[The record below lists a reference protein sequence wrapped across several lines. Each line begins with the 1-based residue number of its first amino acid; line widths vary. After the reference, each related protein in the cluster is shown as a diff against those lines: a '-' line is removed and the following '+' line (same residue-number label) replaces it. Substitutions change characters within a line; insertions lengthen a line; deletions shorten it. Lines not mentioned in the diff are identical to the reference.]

1 MQKPLWEE
9 WRVQHI
15 SGLMIVKS
23 QAPRYIKYI
32 WDLVCQYQD
41 GMSITPARTF
51 HVWWSCMLAVQPSFV
66 HAILSLKCLCKGDS
80 PVALL
85 HIMLG
90 EQSWSCSSVPAW
102 CKCTTD
108 HASVREKTITASKLV
123 GIYWFIW
130 MTCLVYFVA
139 CLCYLSFLSE
149 EAIFLACS
157 YKNSAVSCK
166 AGWTLWR
173 KRPCGT
179 LIWFSSPWML

>member
-1 MQKPLWEE
+1 
-9 WRVQHI
+9 
-15 SGLMIVKS
+15 
-23 QAPRYIKYI
+23 
-32 WDLVCQYQD
+32 
-41 GMSITPARTF
+41 MSTTPARTF
-51 HVWWSCMLAVQPSFV
+51 HVWWSCMLAVQPNFV

-90 EQSWSCSSVPAW
+90 EQSWSCSLVPAW
-102 CKCTTD
+102 CKRTTD

-130 MTCLVYFVA
+130 MTCLVYFVS

-179 LIWFSSPWML
+179 LIWFSSPWMLQWLHTQGPQHLIAEVMVEWTTNGDRLDRWQEDRQIWPL